1 MPSRILREGIL
12 TSERVA
18 IARSR
23 NTRYNVRVSAKKAL
37 IGFSRPSQFAAKS
50 RTRTVCGFFHSTSYG
65 GADGMAQ
72 AMPVFAPRVAR
83 STNPSALPPDLVVC
97 RQSSTATL
105 GADHG

>member
-23 NTRYNVRVSAKKAL
+23 NTRYNVPKSCAKKAQA
-37 IGFSRPSQFAAKS
+37 GFSRPSQFAAKS

-65 GADGMAQ
+65 GADC
-72 AMPVFAPRVAR
+72 PV
-83 STNPSALPPDLVVC
+83 D
-97 RQSSTATL
+97 
-105 GADHG
+105 